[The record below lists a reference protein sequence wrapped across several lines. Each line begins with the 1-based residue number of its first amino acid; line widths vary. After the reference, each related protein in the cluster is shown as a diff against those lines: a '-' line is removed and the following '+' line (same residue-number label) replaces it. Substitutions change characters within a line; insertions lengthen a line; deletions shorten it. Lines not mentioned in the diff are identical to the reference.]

1 MCVKRCLS
9 DHIVKNGF
17 KSKYD
22 AVYENTFLH
31 NVSMFFMLVVWSV
44 TAFAKDVWACVA
56 HERTT
61 EWHAGH

>member
-1 MCVKRCLS
+1 MLKDVCLW

-17 KSKYD
+17 KWKYD
-22 AVYENTFLH
+22 AVYDLFTQCF
-31 NVSMFFMLVVWSV
+31 NVFMFVVWSV

-61 EWHAGH
+61 RWYAGH